1 MIFMMHFWSKKVDIL
16 NTITQNICERVNI
29 WVLGKHLLHAL
40 TARYKSKDVERI
52 LITNQILLF
61 NSAKVLTY

>member
-1 MIFMMHFWSKKVDIL
+1 MIHFWSKKVDIL

-29 WVLGKHLLHAL
+29 WVLGNNLLHAL